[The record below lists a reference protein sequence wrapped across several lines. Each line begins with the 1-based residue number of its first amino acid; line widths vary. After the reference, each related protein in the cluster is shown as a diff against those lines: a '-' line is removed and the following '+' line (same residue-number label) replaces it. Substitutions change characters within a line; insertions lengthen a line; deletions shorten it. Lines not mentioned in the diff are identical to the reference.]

1 MALQA
6 PDSAFDRLSSVQ
18 ATSPGHFVANLPDT
32 WQQGRGLFGGL
43 VVSVLIR
50 ALEEAAPGR
59 PLRSLTSEI
68 CGSVQPGEATLI
80 VETLREGSGVTT
92 AAARLVQNGE
102 VQAHAVGVLGK
113 ARVADRDLTVVPAPK
128 LRPWRD
134 VDVLP
139 IGPPMGPVFV
149 QHFEMRPT
157 GPLPFSGGE
166 LAEVSG
172 WTRPKHPG
180 EKRDAAYLAAC
191 VDAYWPAIFSLE
203 KGPRPMA
210 TIAFTFQ
217 PFVRFEGLDADAP
230 VFYRAKLLASDA
242 GYAVEQREL
251 WGEDGRLL
259 ALNQQTF
266 VLIK

>member
-1 MALQA
+1 MALQS
-6 PDSAFDRLSSVQ
+6 PDSAFDRLSGIE

-50 ALEEAAPGR
+50 ALEQGAPGR
-59 PLRSLTSEI
+59 PLRSLTSEL
-68 CGSVQPGEATLI
+68 CGPVQPGEATLI
-80 VETLREGSGVTT
+80 VETLREGTGVTT

-113 ARVADRDLTVVPAPK
+113 ARVADRDLTLITAPK
-128 LRPWRD
+128 PKPWRE

-139 IGPPMGPVFV
+139 IGPPLGPTFA
-149 QHFEMRPT
+149 QHFELRPT
-157 GPLPFSGGE
+157 GPLPFSGGTV
-166 LAEVSG
+166 AEAAG

-180 EKRDAAYLAAC
+180 DKRDAAYLAAC
-191 VDAYWPAIFSLE
+191 IDTYWPTLFALE
-203 KGPRPMA
+203 TGPRPMA

-217 PFVRFEGLDADAP
+217 PFVRFDGLEADAP
-230 VFYRAKLLASDA
+230 LFYRAKLLASEA